1 MKQSKIQVADDPSV
15 YAGHSSLK
23 RLHFVK
29 TAHVWSKFDRLSVL
43 SFKQPATLNAVFSD
57 GQSVEGCALL
67 RSCSVEVEV
76 CIPEVGG

>member
-1 MKQSKIQVADDPSV
+1 M
-15 YAGHSSLK
+15 
-23 RLHFVK
+23 K